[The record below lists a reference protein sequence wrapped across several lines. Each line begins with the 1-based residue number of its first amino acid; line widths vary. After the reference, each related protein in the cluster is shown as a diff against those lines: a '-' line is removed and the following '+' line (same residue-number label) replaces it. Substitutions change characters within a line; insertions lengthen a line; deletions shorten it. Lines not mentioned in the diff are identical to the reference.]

1 MQLKDFVG
9 FIKTTIFFKNWKYF
23 DSRKRVLLMKLWCCM
38 RCMLG
43 NFSCYSC
50 CLLTLS
56 KINFKK
62 NLSGALIVRVSNG
75 LDPDQDR
82 HYVRPD
88 LGIDCLQS

>member
-1 MQLKDFVG
+1 ML
-9 FIKTTIFFKNWKYF
+9 
-23 DSRKRVLLMKLWCCM
+23 
-38 RCMLG
+38 CMLG

-62 NLSGALIVRVSNG
+62 NLSGPLIVRVSNG

-82 HYVRPD
+82 HSVK
-88 LGIDCLQS
+88 G